1 MVMPSMEHMDD
12 YVQQL
17 EKQNEELLKK
27 LSHRIEFRWIQRL
40 DNHARWDFIIGN
52 NNTVCIAS
60 ITYNASCDM
69 HWELKT
75 RCTECTRS
83 LQFSSY
89 EEATEY
95 YIKELDGH

>member
-1 MVMPSMEHMDD
+1 MDD

-40 DNHARWDFIIGN
+40 DNPAVWDFIIGN
-52 NNTVCIAS
+52 NKNVCIAN
-60 ITYNASCDM
+60 IVYRASCDM

-75 RCTECTRS
+75 RCTECTIL
-83 LQFSSY
+83 LQFSSF
-89 EEATEY
+89 EEAADY
-95 YIKELDGH
+95 YIRELDGQ